1 MNLPPPA
8 SALPAPPAP
17 RKRPKRP
24 PVQLTVWGLM
34 VMMLGFSVAGALAYY
49 MRLGME
55 GDDTARLVGMIAV
68 LAGPLLL
75 MTAASLLLA
84 LAQWFSRR

>member
-1 MNLPPPA
+1 MNVPPA
-8 SALPAPPAP
+8 SAVTAPP
-17 RKRPKRP
+17 KRTRRP

-34 VMMLGFSVAGALAYY
+34 VVMLGFSAAAALAYY

-68 LAGPLLL
+68 LAGPMLL